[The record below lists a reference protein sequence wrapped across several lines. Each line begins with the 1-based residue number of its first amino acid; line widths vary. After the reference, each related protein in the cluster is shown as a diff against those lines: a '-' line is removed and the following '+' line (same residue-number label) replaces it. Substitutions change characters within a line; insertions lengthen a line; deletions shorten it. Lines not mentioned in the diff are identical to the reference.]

1 MRYRQVHIDFH
12 TSEHIDKIGQEFD
25 KIEFQEALKTGHV
38 NSVTLFSKCHHGW
51 SYHPTKENQIHPG
64 LSFDLLKAQIEAAHE
79 IGVKAVVYFS
89 TGYDEKYIREHK
101 DYAVIKKDGTTA
113 FIEDFDTPGYHW
125 ICMNTPYLDELAAQ
139 VRETLLNY
147 DADGLFLDIAMP
159 WECYCPT
166 CQKLM
171 KEEGIDINDSEAV
184 RLFGERTYIK
194 YASKIEEVANSVKP
208 GIKIFHNCG
217 HVPKGKRDIV
227 GFNTHLEL
235 ESLPTGA
242 WGYDHFPL
250 SAAYARTL
258 DMEFLGMTGK
268 FHTEWGEFGGFKHP
282 NALRYEVSL
291 SAANGAGCSIGD
303 QLHPN
308 GKMDMATYKLIGEA
322 YSELEEK
329 EPWLE
334 GAKNM
339 ADIGIL
345 SAEAI
350 DSYYDRKGK
359 GDFRISDHADVDAG
373 CTRILLE
380 GKYLFNVIDTDED
393 FSKYK
398 LIILPDSI
406 VSDEQLTL
414 KLKEFTTCGGK
425 ILATGKS
432 GTDENGK
439 FVLDFGAEFSGKNE
453 YMPSYIRPAFKLRS
467 LDNSAFVMYNQGY
480 RLENVSGEL
489 LATGENPYF
498 NRCVEKFCSHKHTP
512 NNPEEK
518 FPVSVMGKDGAYIG
532 FDMFREYFNV
542 GSITTKQILTHV
554 IDELLTDKTVKTN
567 LPSSGVV
574 TVTNQ
579 NDRRV
584 VHLLYADLVKRGCNT
599 EIIEDLIHL
608 YNIEVSVKFDKKP
621 KRVYLAPQNKDI
633 NFEFKDGYVNFKV
646 DFSCHQMIV
655 IE

>member
-25 KIEFQEALKTGHV
+25 KKQFQEALKTGHV

-51 SYHPTKENQIHPG
+51 SYHPTEKNQIHPG

-79 IGVKAVVYFS
+79 IGVKAVVYLS
-89 TGYDEKYIREHK
+89 TAYDEKYIREHK
-101 DYAVIKKDGTTA
+101 DYAIRKIDGTTA
-113 FIEDFDTPGYHW
+113 FVEDFDAPGYHW
-125 ICMNTPYLDELAAQ
+125 ICMNTPYLDELLSQ
-139 VRETLLNY
+139 VKETLSNY

-159 WECYCPT
+159 WACYCPT

-171 KEEGIDINDSEAV
+171 MNEGLDISNPDV
-184 RLFGERTYIK
+184 VKNFGEKTYIK
-194 YASKIEEVANSVKP
+194 YATKIQEVANSVKP

-217 HVPKGKRDIV
+217 HIPKGKRDIV
-227 GFNTHLEL
+227 DFNTHLEL
-235 ESLPTGA
+235 ESLPTGS

-258 DMEFLGMTGK
+258 NKEYLGMTGK

-291 SAANGAGCSIGD
+291 SVANGAGCSIGD

-329 EPWLE
+329 EPWII
-334 GAKNM
+334 GAKNI

-359 GDFRISDHADVDAG
+359 YNLRISNHADIDAG
-373 CTRILLE
+373 CARILLE
-380 GKYLFNVIDTDED
+380 GKYLFNVIDTDEV

-406 VSDEQLTL
+406 VLDENLTQ
-414 KLKEFTTCGGK
+414 KIKRYVADGGK

-432 GTDENGK
+432 GINENEN
-439 FVLDFGAEFSGKNE
+439 FALDFGADFNGKNE
-453 YMPSYIRPAFKLRS
+453 YVPSYIRPNFKLLS
-467 LDNSAFVMYNQGY
+467 IENSAYVMYNQGY
-480 RLENVSGEL
+480 KLENVNGEI
-489 LATGENPYF
+489 LAFLENPYF
-498 NRCVEKFCSHKHTP
+498 NRTVETFCSHKHTP

-518 FPVSVMGKDGAYIG
+518 FPVAIKGKDGSYIG
-532 FDMFREYFNV
+532 FEIFKEYFEI
-542 GSITTKQILTHV
+542 GSITTKQIV
-554 IDELLTDKTVKTN
+554 ISMIEKLLSDKTVKTN
-567 LPSSGVV
+567 LPASGVV

-579 NDRRV
+579 ENRRI
-584 VHLLYADLVKRGCNT
+584 VHLLYADLVKRGKNT

-608 YNIEVSVKFDKKP
+608 YNIETSVKFDKMP

-633 NFEFKDGYVNFKV
+633 DFEYKDGYVNFRV

-655 IE
+655 VE